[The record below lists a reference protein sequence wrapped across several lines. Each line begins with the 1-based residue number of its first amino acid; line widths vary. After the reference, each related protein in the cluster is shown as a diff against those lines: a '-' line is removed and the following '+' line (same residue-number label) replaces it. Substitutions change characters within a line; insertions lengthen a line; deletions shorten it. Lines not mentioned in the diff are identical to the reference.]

1 MKINE
6 VKQSDIVCRY
16 KNEYEKLNISMDIII
31 VNWGKLEILLDNR
44 DYKENVIEFSLCY
57 KTLIKND
64 FMMVL
69 VEDFECDHISNSDD
83 I

>member
-1 MKINE
+1 MKL
-6 VKQSDIVCRY
+6 KQVILFEDIKMVW
-16 KNEYEKLNISMDIII
+16 KLNIRMDIII
-31 VNWGKLEILLDNR
+31 ANWGKLEILPDSR
-44 DYKENVIEFSLCY
+44 DYKENAIEFSLCY

>member
-1 MKINE
+1 MKLNQVILLE
-6 VKQSDIVCRY
+6 DIKMVW
-16 KNEYEKLNISMDIII
+16 KLNIRMDIII
-31 VNWGKLEILLDNR
+31 LNWGKLEILLDSR
-44 DYKENVIEFSLCY
+44 DYKENAIEFSLCY